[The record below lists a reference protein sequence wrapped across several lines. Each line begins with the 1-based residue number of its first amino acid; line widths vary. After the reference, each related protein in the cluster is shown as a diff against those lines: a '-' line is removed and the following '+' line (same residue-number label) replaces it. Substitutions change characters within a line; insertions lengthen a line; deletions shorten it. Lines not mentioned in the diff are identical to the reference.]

1 MNRVRRISRGKSVV
15 VGIVGAL
22 VLAVVVVAGTATA
35 GRTADTTLTI
45 WTYDNQDPG
54 LKPVL
59 TQLSKNFEKSHPG
72 VKINILFKNFNQVL
86 TTVGRA
92 LQSDSGPDLTQGNQG
107 FQTDG
112 ALVKAKLILPL
123 DKYAAKY
130 NWVKLLGPGTTQ
142 QYRWSADGKKFG
154 VGSTYG
160 VAMTGQHVALFY
172 NKAKLKQLGINP
184 GTALSSL
191 GGFQK
196 ALAAARA
203 KLPADEP
210 VLMLGNQNG
219 YEAAWLIWSVIGAIS
234 NPQALRDW
242 VYQKDGATIN
252 RAPALTGFGILQ
264 SWQKKGYFPADVNAL
279 QNATAA
285 ANFAKGSGVFFADG
299 VWNAGIIKAGL
310 KSAAGVAP
318 MPPAKKGGAPSAI
331 GSTSGSWHIS
341 AKSKNPDLA
350 AEWLNYVVT
359 SPAAI
364 KLMHSQQQIPAV
376 VTAPAP
382 KGDPFLAALVTSWK
396 QLSKAN
402 GLTLFED
409 WASPTMLQTVASQM
423 QQLIAGKTTP
433 KAAAEALQKDWDK
446 FHKTLR

>member
-1 MNRVRRISRGKSVV
+1 MTARRMSRGTTILLFVV
-15 VGIVGAL
+15 AA
-22 VLAVVVVAGTATA
+22 LAVCVAAIAGSASA
-35 GRTADTTLTI
+35 GRTADRTLTI

-54 LKPVL
+54 LKPVFE
-59 TQLSKNFEKSHPG
+59 QLNKNFEKSHPG
-72 VKINILFKNFNQVL
+72 VKINLLFKDFNAIL
-86 TTVGRA
+86 ATVGRA

-112 ALVKAKLILPL
+112 ALVKAKLIIPL

-184 GTALSSL
+184 AAALTSL

-203 KLPADEP
+203 KLPTDEP
-210 VLMLGNQNG
+210 VLMLGNKNG

-242 VYQKDGATIN
+242 VYQKDGATIV
-252 RAPALTGFGILQ
+252 RPPATTGFAMLQ
-264 SWQKKGYFPADVNAL
+264 SWQKKGYFPSDVNAL
-279 QNATAA
+279 ANADAA
-285 ANFAKGSGVFFADG
+285 ANFAKGSGVFFVDG
-299 VWNAGIIKAGL
+299 VWNAGVIKAGL

-318 MPPAKKGGAPSAI
+318 MPPAVKGGSPSAI

-359 SPAAI
+359 SPAAV
-364 KLMHSQQQIPAV
+364 KLMQSQQQIPAV
-376 VTAPAP
+376 LNAPAP
-382 KGDPFLAALVTSWK
+382 KGDAFLASLVSSWK
-396 QLSKAN
+396 ALNKAN

-409 WASPTMLQTVASQM
+409 WASPTMLQTVSSQM
-423 QQLIAGKTTP
+423 QQLLAGKTTP
-433 KAAAEALQKDWDK
+433 SAAATALQKDWDK

>member
-1 MNRVRRISRGKSVV
+1 MTARRMSRGTTILFFVV
-15 VGIVGAL
+15 AA
-22 VLAVVVVAGTATA
+22 LAVGVAAIAGSASA
-35 GRTADTTLTI
+35 GRTADKTLTI

-54 LKPVL
+54 LKPVFE
-59 TQLSKNFEKSHPG
+59 QLNKNFEKSHPG
-72 VKINILFKNFNQVL
+72 VKVNILFKDFNAVL
-86 TTVGRA
+86 ATVGRA

-112 ALVKAKLILPL
+112 ALVKAKLIIPL

-142 QYRWSADGKKFG
+142 QYRWSADGKRFG

-184 GTALSSL
+184 ALALTSL

-203 KLPADEP
+203 KLPTDEP
-210 VLMLGNQNG
+210 VLMLGNKNG

-242 VYQKDGATIN
+242 VYQKDGATIV
-252 RAPALTGFGILQ
+252 RPPATSGFAMLQ
-264 SWQKKGYFPADVNAL
+264 SWQKKGYFPSDVNAL
-279 QNATAA
+279 ANADAA
-285 ANFAKGSGVFFADG
+285 ANFAKGSGVFFVDG
-299 VWNAGIIKAGL
+299 VWNAGVIKAGL

-318 MPPAKKGGAPSAI
+318 MPPAVKGGSPSAI

-359 SPAAI
+359 SPAAV
-364 KLMHSQQQIPAV
+364 KLMQNQQQIPAV
-376 VTAPAP
+376 LNAPAP
-382 KGDPFLAALVTSWK
+382 KGDAFLASLVSSWK
-396 QLSKAN
+396 ALNKAN

-409 WASPTMLQTVASQM
+409 WASPTMLQTVSSQM
-423 QQLIAGKTTP
+423 QQLLAGKTTP
-433 KAAAEALQKDWDK
+433 SAAATALQKDWDK